1 MSSDQGE
8 AEGFDKASRRRLTL
22 VLTEQAVITQL
33 VETGNA
39 SKLKRVDNHR
49 RMCRSRTIQPPLL
62 TNTNRNRTRAEGRI
76 EGGTIEGG
84 RTGGGRT
91 KGRSNITKRGRGR
104 RSL

>member
-39 SKLKRVDNHR
+39 SKLKRVDNH
-49 RMCRSRTIQPPLL
+49 
-62 TNTNRNRTRAEGRI
+62 
-76 EGGTIEGG
+76 
-84 RTGGGRT
+84 
-91 KGRSNITKRGRGR
+91 
-104 RSL
+104 